1 MALVTNIRYE
11 FDLMQSKQP
20 IMPLL
25 QTKQFEITDLHLQQ
39 EREDDWG
46 RFRLLPY
53 YHYYS
58 IIFYFIIIIVL
69 YVYYIIVIIFTTGV
83 GG

>member
-1 MALVTNIRYE
+1 
-11 FDLMQSKQP
+11 MQSKQP

-25 QTKQFEITDLHLQQ
+25 QTKQFEITDLHLLQ
-39 EREDDWG
+39 EWEDDQY

-58 IIFYFIIIIVL
+58 IILPSLFNIH
-69 YVYYIIVIIFTTGV
+69 IIFIMLTTGV